1 MKTRGRNR
9 YSQSGVFSELQN
21 VGADS
26 KGLSPFLAFWR
37 SAITPPRD
45 SVDSKARKAGA
56 WMAVDVSPARAM
68 NRRHPILE
76 FLSSALEALAI
87 HPPLGLD
94 PVQAHDYWL
103 PDEIVALRRPQGSLS
118 DKPVDKRSSGSE
130 PQGPRRVRQIHLSR
144 STNRSRR
151 RVGATR
157 RDN

>member
-1 MKTRGRNR
+1 MKTRQRNR
-9 YSQSGVFSELQN
+9 HSQRGVFSELQN

-37 SAITPPRD
+37 SAITPPRNSID
-45 SVDSKARKAGA
+45 GKVRKNTA

-68 NRRHPILE
+68 NSRHPILE
-76 FLSSALEALAI
+76 FLANLLETLATHPSA
-87 HPPLGLD
+87 GLD

-103 PDEIVALRRPQGSLS
+103 PDDLVALRRPHGNLR
-118 DKPVDKRSSGSE
+118 DEPVDKRSLSAE
-130 PQGPRRVRQIHLSR
+130 PVVPRRVRHVRLSR
-144 STNRSRR
+144 GTNRSRR

>member
-1 MKTRGRNR
+1 MKVR
-9 YSQSGVFSELQN
+9 YSQTGVFTEPQDVS
-21 VGADS
+21 ADS

-45 SVDSKARKAGA
+45 SVDSKARKNTA

-76 FLSSALEALAI
+76 FLSSALETLAI

-103 PDEIVALRRPQGSLS
+103 PDEIVALRRTQRSSS
-118 DKPVDKRSSGSE
+118 DKPVDKRSLGAE
-130 PQGPRRVRQIHLSR
+130 PLGPRRVRHIRLPR

>member
-1 MKTRGRNR
+1 MKVR
-9 YSQSGVFSELQN
+9 YSQTGVFTEPQN

-26 KGLSPFLAFWR
+26 KGLSPFLTFWR
-37 SAITPPRD
+37 SAITPSRD
-45 SVDSKARKAGA
+45 SLNGKTRKNTA

-76 FLSSALEALAI
+76 FLSSALETLAI

-103 PDEIVALRRPQGSLS
+103 PDEIAALRRPLRSLK
-118 DKPVDKRSSGSE
+118 DKPADPRSSGAE
-130 PQGPRRVRQIHLSR
+130 PLVLRRVRHIRLCR
-144 STNRSRR
+144 STHRSRR

-157 RDN
+157 KDN